1 MTNDKNRDML
11 ENKGLKNNAPVRKIL
26 RLMLS
31 LALFLLMLF
40 AGVLE
45 YLTLTEYRPA
55 ERERVSVES
64 GGRALIGAG
73 DPFTVVTWNCGYGAL
88 GDNADFFMD
97 GGKSVFTADKER
109 VRLNIAKITDALAQ
123 MQPDVIFL
131 QEVDRDSARSR
142 GIEEVIELSN
152 TLQEKYDMIYTSA
165 FAGNFK
171 VRFVPFPV
179 PPIGR
184 VNSGLVTFSDA
195 LARDAERIQ
204 LPIPFKWPV
213 RLANLKRCLLVE
225 RLPLQ
230 NVDREL
236 VLINLHLEA
245 FDNGEG
251 KEAQTV
257 MLREILEEEAAN
269 GNYVI
274 AGGDFNQSFSNT
286 DISDYPLQEGV
297 WAPGHIDTSEF
308 TDGWQCLMD
317 ASVPTCRSLDKPY
330 AGADKDTFQYYV
342 IDGFIVSSNI
352 EVKSVQTQDLGFVN
366 ADHNPVLMECVLK

>member
-11 ENKGLKNNAPVRKIL
+11 ENKGSKNNAPVRKIL

-366 ADHNPVLMECVLK
+366 SDHNPVLMECVLK

>member
-11 ENKGLKNNAPVRKIL
+11 ENKGSKNNAPVRKIL

-286 DISDYPLQEGV
+286 DISDYPLREGV

-366 ADHNPVLMECVLK
+366 SDHNPVLMECVLK

>member
-152 TLQEKYDMIYTSA
+152 TLQGDYDMIYTSA
-165 FAGNFK
+165 FAGNLK

-366 ADHNPVLMECVLK
+366 SDHNPVLMECVLK

>member
-366 ADHNPVLMECVLK
+366 SDHNPVLMECVLK

>member
-11 ENKGLKNNAPVRKIL
+11 ENKGSKNNAPVRKIL

-131 QEVDRDSARSR
+131 QEIDRDSARSR

-366 ADHNPVLMECVLK
+366 SDHNPVLMECVLK

>member
-40 AGVLE
+40 AGVPGE
-45 YLTLTEYRPA
+45 A
-55 ERERVSVES
+55 V
-64 GGRALIGAG
+64 ALAMH
-73 DPFTVVTWNCGYGAL
+73 P
-88 GDNADFFMD
+88 D

-366 ADHNPVLMECVLK
+366 SDHNPVLMECVLK

>member
-131 QEVDRDSARSR
+131 QEIDRDSARSR

-366 ADHNPVLMECVLK
+366 SDHNPVLMECVLK

>member
-109 VRLNIAKITDALAQ
+109 VRLNIAKITDALAP

-366 ADHNPVLMECVLK
+366 SDHNPVLMECVLK

>member
-195 LARDAERIQ
+195 LARDAERIK

-366 ADHNPVLMECVLK
+366 SDHNPVLMECVLK

>member
-366 ADHNPVLMECVLK
+366 SDHNPVVMECVLK

>member
-165 FAGNFK
+165 FAGN
-171 VRFVPFPV
+171 
-179 PPIGR
+179 
-184 VNSGLVTFSDA
+184 GLVTFSDA

-366 ADHNPVLMECVLK
+366 SDHNPVLMECVLK

>member
-308 TDGWQCLMD
+308 TDGWRCLMD

-366 ADHNPVLMECVLK
+366 SDHNPVLMECVLK

>member
-26 RLMLS
+26 RFMLS

-366 ADHNPVLMECVLK
+366 SDHNPVLMECVLK